1 MKTNAIVRIVLFS
14 IAILVLGGILVGG
27 MLLYTFAA
35 NTDWGNVSEYVGGF
49 FATTD
54 GTVASVGEI
63 SAAEVKNIE
72 IDWTSGSVTINKADV
87 DTISFAETPGLDENQ
102 KMLWK
107 LQGDTLVISNSRY
120 RVIIGISKSKDLV
133 VTVPMDWD
141 CKDLEIETVS
151 ADITVDSLTVE
162 DVAISAVDG
171 KCDFLGNC
179 AIADL
184 NIETVSGDITF
195 KGTLGKLE
203 CEAVD
208 ADFRGTFTS
217 APNRLYLN
225 SVDGSFDLK
234 FPVDIGFT
242 AALNTVSGNF
252 TSYFP
257 TTNSGNRYV
266 CGDGACTI
274 EINSVSGGLTI
285 NKAE

>member
-14 IAILVLGGILVGG
+14 IAILVLGGILTGS

-35 NTDWGNVSEYVGGF
+35 NTDWSEVSNYVGEF

-54 GTVASVGEI
+54 GSVASTGEVKA
-63 SAAEVKNIE
+63 SAVKNIE
-72 IDWTSGSVTINKADV
+72 IDWTSGSVTIQRGDV

-107 LQGDTLVISNSRY
+107 LQGDTLVIHNSRY

-133 VTVPMDWD
+133 ITVPMDWN
-141 CKDLEIETVS
+141 CVDLDIETVS
-151 ADITVDSLTVE
+151 ADITVDSLTAE
-162 DVAISAVDG
+162 DVTISAVDG
-171 KCDFLGNC
+171 QCDFRGTC

-184 NIETVSGDITF
+184 TIETVSGDITY

-217 APNRLYLN
+217 APSSLDLN
-225 SVDGSFDLK
+225 SVDGSFDLR
-234 FPVDIGFT
+234 FPADIGFT

-252 TSYFP
+252 TSLFP

-266 CGDGACTI
+266 CGDGSCVI
-274 EINSVSGGLTI
+274 EINSVSGSLTI
-285 NKAE
+285 NKTE

>member
-27 MLLYTFAA
+27 MILYTFAA

-120 RVIIGISKSKDLV
+120 RVVIGISKSKDLV
-133 VTVPMDWD
+133 VTVPMDWN
-141 CKDLEIETVS
+141 CVDLDIETVS

-217 APNRLYLN
+217 VPNSLNMN
-225 SVDGSFDLK
+225 SVDGNFDLI
-234 FPVDIGFT
+234 FPGDAGFT

-252 TSYFP
+252 SSEFS
-257 TTNSGNRYV
+257 TTKSGNRYV
-266 CGDGACTI
+266 CGDGACAI
-274 EINSVSGGLTI
+274 EIDSVSGGLTI

>member
-14 IAILVLGGILVGG
+14 IAILVLGGILIGG
-27 MLLYTFAA
+27 MLLYTFAV
-35 NTDWGNVSEYVGGF
+35 NTDWSEVSNYVGEF

-54 GTVASVGEI
+54 GSVASTGEVNA
-63 SAAEVKNIE
+63 SAVKNIE
-72 IDWTSGSVTINKADV
+72 IDWTSGSVTIQRGDV

-107 LQGDTLVISNSRY
+107 LQGDTLVINNSRY

-133 VTVPMDWD
+133 ITVPMDWN
-141 CKDLEIETVS
+141 CVDLDIETVS
-151 ADITVDSLTVE
+151 ADITVDSLTAE
-162 DVAISAVDG
+162 DVTISAVDG
-171 KCDFLGNC
+171 QCDFRGTC

-184 NIETVSGDITF
+184 TIETVSGDITY
-195 KGTLGKLE
+195 KGALGKLE

-217 APNRLYLN
+217 APSSLDLN
-225 SVDGSFDLK
+225 SVDGSFDLR
-234 FPVDIGFT
+234 FPADIGFT

-252 TSYFP
+252 TSLFP

-266 CGDGACTI
+266 CGDGSCVI
-274 EINSVSGGLTI
+274 EINSVSGSLTI
-285 NKAE
+285 NKTE